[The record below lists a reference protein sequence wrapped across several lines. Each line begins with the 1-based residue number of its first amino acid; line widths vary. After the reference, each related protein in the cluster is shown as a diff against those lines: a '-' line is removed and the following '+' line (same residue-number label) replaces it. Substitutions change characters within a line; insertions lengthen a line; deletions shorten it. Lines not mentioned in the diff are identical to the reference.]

1 MSKPEGSVMADGG
14 AISGA
19 VEIDAGMLDRMIE
32 IRRHLHRNP
41 ELSNHEANTQL
52 YLRQMLAGQGIADI
66 RDVAGFGLA
75 VDIVGTGAGPYCRC
89 AGRGLLPGDGIAE
102 DRLARD

>member
-1 MSKPEGSVMADGG
+1 MASGS
-14 AISGA
+14 AIPGTID
-19 VEIDAGMLDRMIE
+19 IDARILDRMIE

-41 ELSNHEANTQL
+41 ELSNREANTQR

-75 VDIVGTGAGPYCRC
+75 VDIVGTGKPSKP
-89 AGRGLLPGDGIAE
+89 PGA
-102 DRLARD
+102 RLSSVTD